1 VQHDVGD
8 RVEPARAQIL
18 GARDEVAGGV
28 VDEVGERTGLE
39 DVSHHGV
46 DRARIANVDAVGLD
60 PALIFPGEFGGRC
73 VAHCLAPSADEDIGA
88 ERQEFF
94 HHALAEAGAA
104 AGHQDAPA
112 AKKSVLEHLSP
123 FRFSGTLSRRRPTPD
138 PVGQVGADSGVRPHG
153 HLGLVY
159 AVRMSPMQK
168 CSTPSQFWAK
178 SRNAALASGEFPWAH
193 NRPGRKHDSRPT
205 RVTREEKTT

>member
-1 VQHDVGD
+1 MPAGDPAAADRVGDVEGPVQHDVGD
-8 RVEPARAQIL
+8 GVEPARAQIL

-60 PALIFPGEFGGRC
+60 PAVIFPGEFGGRG
-73 VAHCLAPSADEDIGA
+73 VAHRLAPSADEDIGA

-94 HHALAEAGAA
+94 RHALAEAGAA

-112 AKKSVLEHLSP
+112 AKKSVLEHLLPSP
-123 FRFSGTLSRRRPTPD
+123 LFRHSITARTD
-138 PVGQVGADSGVRPHG
+138 P
-153 HLGLVY
+153 
-159 AVRMSPMQK
+159 
-168 CSTPSQFWAK
+168 
-178 SRNAALASGEFPWAH
+178 
-193 NRPGRKHDSRPT
+193 
-205 RVTREEKTT
+205 

>member
-1 VQHDVGD
+1 MPAGDPAAADRVGDIEGPVQHDVGD
-8 RVEPARAQIL
+8 GVEPARAQIL

-60 PALIFPGEFGGRC
+60 PAVIFPGEFGGRG
-73 VAHCLAPSADEDIGA
+73 VAHRLAPSADKDIGA

-94 HHALAEAGAA
+94 HHALAEPGAA
-104 AGHQDAPA
+104 AGHQDTPA

-123 FRFSGTLSRRRPTPD
+123 LRFSGTLSRRGPTPD
-138 PVGQVGADSGVRPHG
+138 PVGQVGTDSGGCGPMATSG
-153 HLGLVY
+153 LGY
-159 AVRMSPMQK
+159 DVRMPPMQK
-168 CSTPSQFWAK
+168 CSTPTQF
-178 SRNAALASGEFPWAH
+178 
-193 NRPGRKHDSRPT
+193 
-205 RVTREEKTT
+205 